1 MKYLGLIIAFL
12 ILGRT
17 ASAQEFHFK
26 VDLNTQQV
34 QNYDPTVIT
43 SLKTAMT
50 QFLNNRKWTNYNFS
64 PQERIE
70 CTLLFNITQITGSDR
85 FSGNFHII
93 MERPVFHSDYHSPLL
108 NMIDK
113 NVRFEYTPAQ
123 NMNFVENSYTN
134 NLTSL
139 LAYYAYM
146 ILGIDFDTFAPD
158 GGTPFYQQ
166 AMSIVQS
173 AQNSS
178 DPGWKAGEDTKNRY
192 HFVEQLLNKAYE
204 PLRQFLYQYHR
215 QGLDMMAGNLD
226 AGRKSVLAS
235 LQDLKQVYEKRPDL
249 YDLQL
254 ILDAKRNELIG
265 MFSKAPEDEK
275 SQMVEIMS
283 MIDPANG
290 NHYREILGNQ

>member
-1 MKYLGLIIAFL
+1 MKYLGFIIIFL
-12 ILGRT
+12 LLGRT
-17 ASAQEFHFK
+17 ATAQEFDFK
-26 VDLNTQQV
+26 VQLNTQQV
-34 QNYDPTVIT
+34 QNYDRTVIT

-50 QFLNNRKWTNYNFS
+50 QFLNDTKWTQYNFS
-64 PQERIE
+64 PAERIN
-70 CTLLFNITQITGSDR
+70 CTLLFNITQVQGSDQ

-108 NMIDK
+108 DMIDK
-113 NVRFEYTPAQ
+113 NIRFSYTPDQ
-123 NMNFVENSYTN
+123 NMNFVQNSYTN

-146 ILGIDFDTFAPD
+146 ILGVDFDTFAPD

-178 DPGWKAGEDTKNRY
+178 DPGWKAMDGSKNRY
-192 HFVEQLLNKAYE
+192 YFVEQLLNKAYE

-215 QGLDMMAGNLD
+215 QGLDVMASDLD
-226 AGRKSVLAS
+226 DGRKAVLAS
-235 LQDLKQVYEKRPDL
+235 LQDLKQVYENHPDL

-254 ILDAKRNELIG
+254 ILDAKRNEIIG

-275 SQMVEIMS
+275 SEMVDVMS

-290 NHYREILGNQ
+290 NRYRQILANP